1 MHAKANLRSVSA
13 SEVGIIHKT
22 EYWGKIFL
30 GTPPKEFTVIFD
42 TGSGNLILP
51 STRCTSLP
59 CMHHERY
66 EPQASKT
73 SVNIGKDGGSLKQNP
88 NQEKEITVNFGT
100 GSIHGQFYRDELCLG
115 QSGQQ
120 GQKGCYKANFIGT
133 DYESEMPFDQ
143 CAFDGIMGLGFKDL
157 SMGNGFN
164 MVDDVVSQHS
174 LPSNKFSVF
183 LRDHERGSEISFG
196 GYKKSQAASDI
207 LWAPVTIESYWQIQ
221 IGDVTFNNVKTG
233 LCPNCQVAVDTG
245 TSMLAGPTDVVEELR
260 EKLQVDVRC
269 KNYHMLPL
277 LGFAIGDTV
286 LNMKPADYIDRM
298 GSVCMLSLMTLDVP
312 PPKGPLF
319 IFGDPFLR
327 RFLTIYDRDGP
338 RVGFAVAQH
347 GHTTKEQAE
356 KLMAPLQGAKASSG
370 DKHKADL
377 IKLDSHVLRGG
388 TAQRQAEEETDLIT
402 VSLDRIKARR

>member
-157 SMGNGFN
+157 SMGPGFN

-174 LPSNKFSVF
+174 LPSNKFTVY
-183 LRDHERGSEISFG
+183 LRDHDEGSEISFG
-196 GYKKSQAASDI
+196 GYKRSQAASEVF
-207 LWAPVTIESYWQIQ
+207 WAPVTRQSYWQIG
-221 IGDVTFNNVKTG
+221 IDDVTFNNAKTG
-233 LCPNCQVAVDTG
+233 LCSSCQVAVDTG
-245 TSMLAGPTDVVEELR
+245 TSLLAGPSDVVEQLGA
-260 EKLQVDVRC
+260 KLNLKEDC
-269 KNYHMLPL
+269 SNFDTLPL
-277 LGFAIGDTV
+277 LGFAIGDKV
-286 LNMKPADYIDRM
+286 LNLMPDDYIDKAS
-298 GSVCMLSLMTLDVP
+298 GTCSLSLMTLDVP

-347 GHTTKEQAE
+347 EG
-356 KLMAPLQGAKASSG
+356 MAA
-370 DKHKADL
+370 ADVG
-377 IKLDSHVLRGG
+377 K
-388 TAQRQAEEETDLIT
+388 LIT
-402 VSLDRIKARR
+402 IGGKPMESQKPTSEESDSSEEGEDFLQKDAAK